1 MRDARRL
8 TGRLGPDPEEHL
20 GRGEKESVLA
30 LHKEFVLHGSCQ
42 SDYQRII
49 WICSVR
55 IVAEISYSQCSCFHL
70 ELFSTRQ

>member
-30 LHKEFVLHGSCQ
+30 LHGSCQ

-49 WICSVR
+49 CICIVR
-55 IVAEISYSQCSCFHL
+55 IVASITYSQCSCFHL